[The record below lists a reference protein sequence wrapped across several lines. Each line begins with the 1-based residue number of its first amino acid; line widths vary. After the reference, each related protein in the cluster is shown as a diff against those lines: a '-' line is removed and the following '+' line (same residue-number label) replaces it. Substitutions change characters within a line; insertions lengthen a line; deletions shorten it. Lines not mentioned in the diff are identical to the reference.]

1 MMPLTLADT
10 DRNYR
15 IVRISGKDEIRRH
28 LNNLGVTE
36 NEEISV
42 KQSINGNVIVEI
54 RGVRLALDA
63 SLARRIMV

>member
-1 MMPLTLADT
+1 MPLTLADT